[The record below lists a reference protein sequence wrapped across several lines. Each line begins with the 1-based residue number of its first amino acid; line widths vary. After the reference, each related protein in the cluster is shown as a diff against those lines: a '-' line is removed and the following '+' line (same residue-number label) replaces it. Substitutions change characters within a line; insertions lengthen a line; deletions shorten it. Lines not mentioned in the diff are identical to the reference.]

1 MESLSLQKTQE
12 RLSEIVQFKNQNK
25 TNAKFE
31 VGTTKDYSLFKFFNY
46 NRAIK
51 RANLKE
57 IKKAIQ
63 KRGLIMPIL
72 VTKDFKVIDGQ
83 HRLLALQEL
92 GMEVHYV
99 IAHNYIS
106 NDVEEVNNVGS
117 NWDIR
122 ARVNNLA
129 EHGNVNFIELLNMY
143 KEWGHTFSE
152 GTINDAFLKIGMISS
167 TAIRNKTY
175 TIHKNLGIEVL
186 ENAIIMS
193 EIVPKATQNKFVRA
207 LKSLMVSNTNF
218 DIDTLRYKAENRRLN
233 VYNNENEI
241 KEEIIE
247 VYNYRTREAKRIK

>member
-1 MESLSLQKTQE
+1 MESLSLQQTQE
-12 RLSEIVQFKNQNK
+12 RLSELVQFKKQNK
-25 TNAKFE
+25 TNVKFE
-31 VGTTKDYSLFKFFNY
+31 VGTTKDYGLFKFFNY

-51 RANLKE
+51 RANLKA

-83 HRLLALQEL
+83 HRLLALEEL
-92 GMEVHYV
+92 GMEIHYV
-99 IAHNYIS
+99 IAHDYIS
-106 NDVEEVNNVGS
+106 NDVEEVNNVGQ

-152 GTINDAFLKIGMISS
+152 GAINDAFFKTGANSS
-167 TAIRNKTY
+167 KAIRDKSY
-175 TIHKNLGIEVL
+175 TIDKNLGAEVL
-186 ENAIIMS
+186 ENAMVMND
-193 EIVPKATQNKFVRA
+193 IVIKATQSKFVRA
-207 LKSLMVSNTNF
+207 LKSVMISNSNF
-218 DIDTLRYKAENRRLN
+218 DIDTLRYKAESRRLN
-233 VYNNENEI
+233 VYNNESEI

-247 VYNYRTREAKRIK
+247 VYNYRTREVKRIK

>member
-1 MESLSLQKTQE
+1 MESLSLQQTQE
-12 RLSEIVQFKNQNK
+12 RLSELVQFKKQNK
-25 TNAKFE
+25 TNVKFE
-31 VGTTKDYSLFKFFNY
+31 VGTTEDYGLFKFFNY

-51 RANLKE
+51 VTNLKA

-72 VTKDFKVIDGQ
+72 VTKGFQVIDGQ

-99 IAHNYIS
+99 IAHDYIS

-122 ARVNNLA
+122 ARVSNLA
-129 EHGNVNFIELLNMY
+129 EHGDVNCIELLKMY

-152 GTINDAFLKIGMISS
+152 GTINDAFFKIGTMSS

-175 TIHKNLGIEVL
+175 TIHKNLGTEVL

-193 EIVPKATQNKFVRA
+193 EIVPKAIQNKFVRA
-207 LKSLMVSNTNF
+207 LKSVMISNTNF
-218 DIDTLRYKAENRRLN
+218 DIDTLRYKAESRRLN
-233 VYNNENEI
+233 VYNNESEI

-247 VYNYRTREAKRIK
+247 VYNYRTREVKRIK

>member
-1 MESLSLQKTQE
+1 MESLSLQQTQE
-12 RLSEIVQFKNQNK
+12 RLSEIVQFKKQNK
-25 TNAKFE
+25 TNVKFE
-31 VGTTKDYSLFKFFNY
+31 VGTTKDYGLFKFFNY

-51 RANLKE
+51 RANLKA

-72 VTKDFKVIDGQ
+72 VTNEFKVIDGQ

-99 IAHNYIS
+99 IAHDYIS
-106 NDVEEVNNVGS
+106 NDVEEVNNVGK
-117 NWDIR
+117 NWDIK

-129 EHGNVNFIELLNMY
+129 QHGNVNFIELLNMH
-143 KEWGHTFSE
+143 KEWVHTFSE
-152 GTINDAFLKIGMISS
+152 GTINDAFFKIGIISS
-167 TAIRNKTY
+167 TAIRNKSY
-175 TIHKNLGIEVL
+175 AIDKNLGTEVL

-207 LKSLMVSNTNF
+207 LKSVMVSNANF

-233 VYNNENEI
+233 VYNNESEI

-247 VYNYRTREAKRIK
+247 VYNYRTRENKRIK

>member
-1 MESLSLQKTQE
+1 MESLLKQQQDK
-12 RLSEIVQFKNQNK
+12 LANMVQFKNQNK
-25 TNAKFE
+25 TKNKFE

-51 RANLKE
+51 GANLKA

-72 VTKDFKVIDGQ
+72 VTDEFRVIDGQ
-83 HRLLALQEL
+83 HRLLALEEL

-99 IAHNYIS
+99 IAHDYIP
-106 NDVEEVNNVGS
+106 NDVEEVNNVGK

-129 EHGNVNFIELLNMY
+129 EHGNVNFIELLKMY

-152 GTINDAFLKIGMISS
+152 GTINDAFFKTGVNSS
-167 TAIRNKTY
+167 KAIRDKSY
-175 TIHKNLGIEVL
+175 TIHKNLGTEVL

-193 EIVPKATQNKFVRA
+193 EIVPKAIQNKFVRA
-207 LKSLMVSNTNF
+207 LKSVMVSNTNF
-218 DIDTLRYKAENRRLN
+218 DIDTLRYKAESRRLN
-233 VYNNENEI
+233 VYNNEGEI

-247 VYNYRTREAKRIK
+247 VYNYRTREVKRIK